1 MSVDPEDQFIDK
13 IVSTVEANGY
23 PEKKVSLPLAKVQ
36 GAAESRG
43 LDLDMILSRLG
54 MKGFYGSISGE
65 KLIFTDAQEEESST
79 GSNPFANMGNIGG
92 MGGMADMLGGM
103 DLGALQN
110 MSQEELMGQV
120 GKIMESM
127 TPEQQQGM
135 MDMYQN
141 MSDEDKEQILNKG
154 KDMGFFNK

>member
-1 MSVDPEDQFIDK
+1 MSVDPEDQFIEK
-13 IVSTVEANGY
+13 IISTVEANGY
-23 PEKKVSLPLAKVQ
+23 PEKKVSLPLAKVK

-54 MKGFYGSISGE
+54 MKGFYGNVSGE
-65 KLIFTDAQEEESST
+65 KLIFSETQEDQSSA
-79 GSNPFANMGNIGG
+79 GANPFANMGN

-103 DLGALQN
+103 DLSALQN
-110 MSQEELMGQV
+110 MSQEELMEQV
-120 GKIMESM
+120 SNLMGNM

-141 MSDEDKEQILNKG
+141 MSDEEKEQILNKG
-154 KDMGFFNK
+154 KDMGLFNK

>member
-13 IVSTVEANGY
+13 IVSTVEASGY
-23 PEKKVSLPLAKVQ
+23 PEKKVSLPRAKVQ

-54 MKGFYGSISGE
+54 MKGYHGSISGE
-65 KLIFTDAQEEESST
+65 KLIFSNQQEDEASA
-79 GSNPFANMGNIGG
+79 GANPFANMGG

-110 MSQEELMGQV
+110 MSQEDLMGQV
-120 GKIMESM
+120 SNIMQNM
-127 TPEQQQGM
+127 TPEQQQGLM
-135 MDMYQN
+135 EMYQN
-141 MSDEDKEQILNKG
+141 MSDEDKEQIMNKG
-154 KDMGFFNK
+154 KDMGFFN